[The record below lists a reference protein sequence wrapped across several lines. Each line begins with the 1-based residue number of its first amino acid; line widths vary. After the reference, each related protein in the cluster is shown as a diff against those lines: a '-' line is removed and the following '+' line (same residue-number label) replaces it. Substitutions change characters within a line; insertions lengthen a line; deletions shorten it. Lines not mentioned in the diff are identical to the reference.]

1 MNIQWNTT
9 HINLKELIKISRGD
23 RDISYKYLQQFK
35 ELIPKRTESLKK
47 SLKSEDRKMVRQ
59 ILHQMSPQ
67 LQFFGIK
74 DITKSI
80 RRLELEYETMPI
92 AELTELV
99 QNILVKL
106 DFAIKDVNLILE
118 ENY

>member
-1 MNIQWNTT
+1 
-9 HINLKELIKISRGD
+9 
-23 RDISYKYLQQFK
+23 
-35 ELIPKRTESLKK
+35 
-47 SLKSEDRKMVRQ
+47 
-59 ILHQMSPQ
+59 MSPQ

-92 AELTELV
+92 AELNALV
-99 QNILVKL
+99 DTILIKL
-106 DFAIKDVNLILE
+106 DFAIKDVNLVLQ